1 MENADKILHL
11 IKWRARVSKDN
22 TIILKFFVQNNQTV
36 DINLPIHQLK
46 QITQIFR
53 EILGRPIGKAAS
65 FMDWKEVIFQFE
77 KENSKIKMLT
87 NKEKSKVGFGIE
99 TPSGIKAEIEIS
111 VNELKNLIKLSNE
124 QLSKLED

>member
-1 MENADKILHL
+1 MKNADKFLYP

-22 TIILKFFVQNNQTV
+22 TIILKFFVQNNQTL

-77 KENSKIKMLT
+77 QEKSKIKMLT

-124 QLSKLED
+124 QLSKLEN

>member
-1 MENADKILHL
+1 MKNADKFLYP

-77 KENSKIKMLT
+77 QEKSKIKMLT

-124 QLSKLED
+124 QLSKLEN

>member
-1 MENADKILHL
+1 MENANKILYP

-77 KENSKIKMLT
+77 QEKSKIKMLT

>member
-1 MENADKILHL
+1 MKNADKFLYP

-77 KENSKIKMLT
+77 QEKSKIKMLT

>member
-1 MENADKILHL
+1 MENANKILYP

-53 EILGRPIGKAAS
+53 EILGRPVWKAAS
-65 FMDWKEVIFQFE
+65 FMDWKEVIFQF
-77 KENSKIKMLT
+77 KQENSKIKMLT

-99 TPSGIKAEIEIS
+99 TPSGIKTEIEIS

>member
-1 MENADKILHL
+1 MKNADKILYP

-77 KENSKIKMLT
+77 QEKSKIKMLT

-124 QLSKLED
+124 QLSKLEN

>member
-1 MENADKILHL
+1 MENADKTLYL
-11 IKWRARVSKDN
+11 RKWRARVSKDN
-22 TIILKFFVQNNQTV
+22 TIILKFFVQNNQTL

-77 KENSKIKMLT
+77 QEKSKIKMLT

>member
-1 MENADKILHL
+1 MENTDKILHL

-77 KENSKIKMLT
+77 QEKSKIKMLT